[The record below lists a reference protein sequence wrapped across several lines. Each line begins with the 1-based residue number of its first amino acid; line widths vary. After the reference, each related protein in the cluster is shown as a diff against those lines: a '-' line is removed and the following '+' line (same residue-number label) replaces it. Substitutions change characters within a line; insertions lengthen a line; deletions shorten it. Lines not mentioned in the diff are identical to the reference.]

1 MKIRIFF
8 FYNLD
13 GKSYSNTI
21 QFEFDYEL
29 INGLQA
35 RLGYKLNESVSTFDG
50 VEKQIPLIPSYR
62 ILYNISY
69 TTINNN
75 WIFDYTINSIGSSR
89 IPENSNISEE
99 NSKPF
104 NLHNTNITR
113 KFKNFDFYLG
123 AENILN
129 YVQKNP
135 IIDGD
140 NWSDNNSD
148 FDASM
153 IYAPISGLTLYS
165 GIRYKIN

>member
-1 MKIRIFF
+1 MNILIKNLCILNVENNFINKAQ
-8 FYNLD
+8 YN
-13 GKSYSNTI
+13 SY
-21 QFEFDYEL
+21 
-29 INGLQA
+29 IN
-35 RLGYKLNESVSTFDG
+35 ED
-50 VEKQIPLIPSYR
+50 
-62 ILYNISY
+62 
-69 TTINNN
+69 
-75 WIFDYTINSIGSSR
+75 SSR
-89 IPENSNISEE
+89 
-99 NSKPF
+99 PF

-135 IIDGD
+135 IIDGN

-153 IYAPISGLTLYS
+153 IYAPTSGLNLYS